1 MTILQRAHPFATAAV
16 PGRHGTP
23 PRRPNP
29 HSSPSR
35 RALSLPPRGRVYTF
49 VHRLTHHGTPTFT
62 ISLSLP
68 HTSLTPSLSRCSTP
82 LPLCVSLFPL
92 SVSLSPLSLCLYL
105 SPPPSLPLPLPLP
118 LCKDVNDPWDFC
130 VMTKWKSKKDLDVW
144 LTEPVYKDLTLEL
157 DKGNGRGSQ
166 RWGRQGWGVQ
176 GGGKS
181 MRGKRETDMDLT
193 MYCVLWLVA

>member
-1 MTILQRAHPFATAAV
+1 M
-16 PGRHGTP
+16 
-23 PRRPNP
+23 
-29 HSSPSR
+29 S
-35 RALSLPPRGRVYTF
+35 
-49 VHRLTHHGTPTFT
+49 
-62 ISLSLP
+62 
-68 HTSLTPSLSRCSTP
+68 
-82 LPLCVSLFPL
+82 
-92 SVSLSPLSLCLYL
+92 LYL
-105 SPPPSLPLPLPLP
+105 SPLPSLPSPPLP

-157 DKGNGRGSQ
+157 DKGKGRGSHG
-166 RWGRQGWGVQ
+166 WGRQGWGVQ